1 MEADLPVYVP
11 FLSGCRYVLEQMKA
25 SFNGMTLE
33 TNREALLLSLIRG
46 NAAYH
51 GQHLRE
57 VGGMVKLGRRVITT
71 GGGARIRG
79 YMEVKRRWTGDFE
92 YEYQDQ
98 SSLLGAAMLAHQ
110 RGGPARA
117 CFSWWH
123 VELSER
129 KPIMPVVPMQQIL
142 KHAFDNRYGVGAFNI
157 VDWVTMDAVLSAAA
171 ETSSPVIVQVSV
183 KTVKVMGAKL
193 IRVMFEEMAGRVP
206 IPATLHLDHC
216 PDRKVIE
223 ECVAAGW
230 NSVLFDASKLTYEDN
245 MAQTKEVVQFAHQYG
260 VAVEGE
266 LEAVKG
272 VEDGVGDE
280 YGGAV
285 VALDKAVAFIRETGI
300 DSFAPAIGTA
310 HGLYKGKPKINF
322 QRVSEIMEAEP
333 IPLVVHGG
341 TGLSDETFHELI
353 RRGTPKI
360 NISTQ
365 LKITLADSYRTY
377 LEEHPTEYDPLK
389 LLGAVKKKLVA
400 RIESFMR
407 IFGSEGKA
415 A

>member
-1 MEADLPVYVP
+1 
-11 FLSGCRYVLEQMKA
+11 
-25 SFNGMTLE
+25 
-33 TNREALLLSLIRG
+33 
-46 NAAYH
+46 
-51 GQHLRE
+51 
-57 VGGMVKLGRRVITT
+57 
-71 GGGARIRG
+71 
-79 YMEVKRRWTGDFE
+79 
-92 YEYQDQ
+92 
-98 SSLLGAAMLAHQ
+98 
-110 RGGPARA
+110 
-117 CFSWWH
+117 
-123 VELSER
+123 
-129 KPIMPVVPMQQIL
+129 
-142 KHAFDNRYGVGAFNI
+142 
-157 VDWVTMDAVLSAAA
+157 
-171 ETSSPVIVQVSV
+171 VQVSV
-183 KTVKVMGAKL
+183 KTVKVMGARL

-245 MAQTKEVVQFAHQYG
+245 LAQTREVVQLAHQYG

-322 QRVSEIMEAEP
+322 QRISEIMEAEP

-365 LKITLADSYRTY
+365 LKITLADGYRTY

-389 LLGAVKKKLVA
+389 LLGAVKKKLVE
-400 RIESFMR
+400 RVESLMR
-407 IFGSEGKA
+407 TFGSEGKA

>member
-1 MEADLPVYVP
+1 
-11 FLSGCRYVLEQMKA
+11 
-25 SFNGMTLE
+25 
-33 TNREALLLSLIRG
+33 
-46 NAAYH
+46 
-51 GQHLRE
+51 
-57 VGGMVKLGRRVITT
+57 
-71 GGGARIRG
+71 
-79 YMEVKRRWTGDFE
+79 
-92 YEYQDQ
+92 
-98 SSLLGAAMLAHQ
+98 
-110 RGGPARA
+110 
-117 CFSWWH
+117 
-123 VELSER
+123 
-129 KPIMPVVPMQQIL
+129 MPVVAMQQIL

-157 VDWVTMDAVLSAAA
+157 VDWVTMDAVLTAAA

-193 IRVMFEEMAGRVP
+193 IRVMFEEMASRAP

-245 MAQTKEVVQFAHQYG
+245 MAQTREVVQLAHQHG

-322 QRVSEIMEAEP
+322 QRISEIMEAAP

-353 RRGTPKI
+353 RRGAPKI

-365 LKITLADSYRTY
+365 LKITLADGYRTY

-407 IFGSEGKA
+407 IFGSVGKA